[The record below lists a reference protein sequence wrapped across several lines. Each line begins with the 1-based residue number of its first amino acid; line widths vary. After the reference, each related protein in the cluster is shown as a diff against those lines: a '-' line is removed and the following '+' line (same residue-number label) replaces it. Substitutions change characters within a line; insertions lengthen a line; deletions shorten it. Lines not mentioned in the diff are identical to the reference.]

1 MRQNDSEVLKQIRAV
16 CAEYLMNIL
25 PAEMAVE
32 EIIRILQD
40 HMHGVQ
46 KYDKRRRRSDDHQ
59 HR

>member
-25 PAEMAVE
+25 PAELAVE

-40 HMHGVQ
+40 HMHGER
-46 KYDKRRRRSDDHQ
+46 KYDKRRKGKS
-59 HR
+59 